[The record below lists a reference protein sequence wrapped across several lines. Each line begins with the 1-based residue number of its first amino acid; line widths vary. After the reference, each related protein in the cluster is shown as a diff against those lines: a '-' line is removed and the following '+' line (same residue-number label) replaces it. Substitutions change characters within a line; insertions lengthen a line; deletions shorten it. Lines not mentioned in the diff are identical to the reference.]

1 MRIISV
7 SSIRPARQSAP
18 FGRTVIFVAR
28 VRLIAVV
35 SQSRPPRFQPR
46 LIGSRL
52 LSRRSRQRERLSGSV
67 LSICSFVCL
76 SLAKTQKNAIF
87 SNTKRFRAMVS
98 IDDLGSCNWAFQR
111 TDYWISK
118 NPRWLR
124 SAIFKIDMTSFFSA
138 EGGQI
143 WIKFRRLVQ
152 NDIAGCKNSIRHIE
166 NRLSSYLIFFVFM
179 QFRL

>member
-1 MRIISV
+1 
-7 SSIRPARQSAP
+7 
-18 FGRTVIFVAR
+18 
-28 VRLIAVV
+28 
-35 SQSRPPRFQPR
+35 
-46 LIGSRL
+46 
-52 LSRRSRQRERLSGSV
+52 
-67 LSICSFVCL
+67 
-76 SLAKTQKNAIF
+76 
-87 SNTKRFRAMVS
+87 MVS

-152 NDIAGCKNSIRHIE
+152 NDIARCKNSIRHIE
-166 NRLSSYLIFFVFM
+166 NRLSSYLIFLFLCSLGFDERRLSYRLRYTSFVNDGRSLYNCPLYLENISVIFCSNDVSLLLHESTHSADCAFALAGCLTHTPDPNRSTAINFV
-179 QFRL
+179 QLTVDRFTLYIVGW